1 MKNKKAYKLIVFFII
16 AITFMIPKE
25 AFASP
30 HFNLSVSS
38 GDTPADYVDSIKI
51 LIFFTMLTLLPSFII
66 WLTPFLLASWGIRS
80 RWQRQ
85 RWRCRCLCL

>member
-38 GDTPADYVDSIKI
+38 GDTPADYVDSIKMRA
-51 LIFFTMLTLLPSFII
+51 LLVGLLTLTEIFVSATNGAVFRA
-66 WLTPFLLASWGIRS
+66 TR
-80 RWQRQ
+80 R
-85 RWRCRCLCL
+85 

>member
-51 LIFFTMLTLLPSFII
+51 LIFY
-66 WLTPFLLASWGIRS
+66 
-80 RWQRQ
+80 
-85 RWRCRCLCL
+85 

>member
-30 HFNLSVSS
+30 HLIYLLV
-38 GDTPADYVDSIKI
+38 VEI
-51 LIFFTMLTLLPSFII
+51 LQQIMWIV
-66 WLTPFLLASWGIRS
+66 
-80 RWQRQ
+80 
-85 RWRCRCLCL
+85 